1 MSKSSQ
7 KKSIVW
13 ISVVFFLSLIIIQTA
28 LITFAIIIGL
38 KLQKQEVI
46 NRAANFVNFLDNNT
60 KEEIILQVISNNYQ
74 ALEFIKFNILAHS
87 NLTGLAIGN
96 KKVVENWLIDRAQ
109 CQINPHQPT
118 TCHNEKTNTFIGIN
132 PIVYDQ
138 KTISYVAKEIA
149 LPLEIGSNSV
159 FWLCITIIITFLV
172 NINGILFFYKKYVIH
187 DINKLV
193 NTFDGLH
200 IKKTTTFN
208 VLEYNIVYDKL
219 LEFQAN
225 LNKAN
230 RKIAKARSYHTM
242 VQTTQM
248 LAHDVRKPFTLLNT
262 VIELIS
268 SIDNIYEIKSIL
280 KKSITP
286 IHAALDNVNSMIQD
300 IMEIGNPQS
309 PLTQKKT
316 DLKKI
321 LHQTLIEQ
329 FRYNN
334 NLNIELTYNLQHSH
348 KLNIDPNRIIRVL
361 SNIISNACEHMKG
374 TGHIWFLSKEIDKG
388 WVEITIGNSNSYVP
402 REFFSKIFDP
412 FFSLNKNNGTGL
424 GLAITKKIVEAHG
437 GQINVHS
444 TEETGT
450 EFTFT
455 LPASDELAIQTMEKL
470 LCSSKD
476 YYSHHAI
483 KLSENIQT
491 HTPNQHDD
499 KYIEQ
504 ELCKKLNQNHS
515 IRIVIIDD
523 EPVYRDYIKEY
534 ISSSRNLSQHI
545 TIDVFDTTE
554 QALRHESILHQ
565 CDIIILD
572 IDFGNNY
579 MSGLNAAPI
588 LKTRYPATILC
599 IHSNRY
605 ALELQKKIS
614 ETGADLSIPKP
625 MTRTHLLKLLDTIY
639 QSKTTNTTPV
649 INSSL
654 TTIPIPVP
662 DTRSPIAQG
671 AEQQPHTIPL
681 YFHPDFVQIEDDSL
695 IRTCWEINA
704 SQYNLKGVAYASY
717 QQLQN
722 TVANIPPDTPV
733 FIDVH
738 LLNSDKNGLEI
749 AEELHERGFT
759 ELYLAT
765 GNSEHELSVP
775 PWIKRVIGKEF
786 PIDFLRYGQKS
797 PGKLANQQGY

>member
-1 MSKSSQ
+1 MGTDLVSSSPQ

-13 ISVVFFLSLIIIQTA
+13 ISVVFFLSLIIIQTT

-46 NRAANFVNFLDNNT
+46 NRAASFVNFIDNNT

-96 KKVVENWLIDRAQ
+96 KKVIANWLADRAQ
-109 CQINPHQPT
+109 CQIINHQST

-132 PIVYDQ
+132 PIIYNN
-138 KTISYVAKEIA
+138 KTVAYVAKEIA

-300 IMEIGNPQS
+300 IMEIGNPQP
-309 PLTQKKT
+309 PLAQKKT

-321 LHQTLIEQ
+321 LHQALIEQ
-329 FRYNN
+329 FRYND
-334 NLNIELTYNLQHSH
+334 NLTVDLTYNLQHSH

-361 SNIISNACEHMKG
+361 SNIISNAIEHMGG
-374 TGHIWFLSKEIDKG
+374 TGNIWFLSKEIDNS
-388 WVEITIGNSNSYVP
+388 WMEITIGNSNSYVP

-424 GLAITKKIVEAHG
+424 GLAITRKIIEAHG
-437 GQINVHS
+437 GQISVTS
-444 TEETGT
+444 TKESGT
-450 EFTFT
+450 EFIFT
-455 LPASDELAIQTMEKL
+455 LPITDELSVQTMENL
-470 LCSSKD
+470 LCSSQD
-476 YYSHHAI
+476 YYTHYAI
-483 KLSENIQT
+483 KASENSSNPPLT
-491 HTPNQHDD
+491 QHNDQ
-499 KYIEQ
+499 KIET
-504 ELCKKLNQNHS
+504 ELCKKLNQ
-515 IRIVIIDD
+515 RQLQIVIIDD
-523 EPVYRDYIKEY
+523 EPVYRDYIREY
-534 ISSSRNLSQHI
+534 ISTSSYLSQHI
-545 TIDVFDTTE
+545 VIDVFDTTE
-554 QALRHESILHQ
+554 QALRHEAVLRQSN
-565 CDIIILD
+565 IIILD

-579 MSGLNAAPI
+579 MSGLTAAPI
-588 LKTRYPATILC
+588 IKAHYPSTILC

-605 ALELQKKIS
+605 ALELQRKIS

-625 MTRTHLLKLLDTIY
+625 MTRTHLLKLLDSICQAT
-639 QSKTTNTTPV
+639 SANTTASLLQP
-649 INSSL
+649 L
-654 TTIPIPVP
+654 TTYPKSTTPNLK
-662 DTRSPIAQG
+662 AQLTNPLS
-671 AEQQPHTIPL
+671 QTIPF
-681 YFHPDFVQIEDDSL
+681 YFQPDFVQVEDDSL

-717 QQLQN
+717 QQLQ
-722 TVANIPPDTPV
+722 TTLPNIPTDTPV

-738 LLNSDKNGLEI
+738 LLNSEKDGLQI

-759 ELYLAT
+759 DLYLST
-765 GNSEHELSVP
+765 GNSEHELSP
-775 PWIKRVIGKEF
+775 PSWIKRVIGKDF
-786 PIDFLRYGQKS
+786 PIAYLRYGQKNT
-797 PGKLANQQGY
+797 AQTN

>member
-1 MSKSSQ
+1 MGTGSVSSYPQ

-13 ISVVFFLSLIIIQTA
+13 ISVVFFLSLIIIQTT

-46 NRAANFVNFLDNNT
+46 NRAASFVNFIDNNT

-96 KKVVENWLIDRAQ
+96 KKVIENWLIDRAQ
-109 CQINPHQPT
+109 CHIIPYQST

-132 PIVYDQ
+132 PIIYNN
-138 KTISYVAKEIA
+138 KTVVYVAKEIA

-219 LEFQAN
+219 LEFQTN

-230 RKIAKARSYHTM
+230 KKIAKARSYHTM

-300 IMEIGNPQS
+300 IMEIGNPQP
-309 PLTQKKT
+309 PLVQKKT

-321 LHQTLIEQ
+321 LHQALIEQ
-329 FRYNN
+329 FRYND
-334 NLNIELTYNLQHSH
+334 NLTIDLTYNLQHSH

-361 SNIISNACEHMKG
+361 SNIISNAIEHMGG
-374 TGHIWFLSKEIDKG
+374 TGNIWFLSKEIDNN
-388 WVEITIGNSNSYVP
+388 WMEIAIGNSNSYVP

-437 GQINVHS
+437 GQISVTS
-444 TEETGT
+444 TKEAGT
-450 EFTFT
+450 EFSFT
-455 LPASDELAIQTMEKL
+455 LPITDELSVQTMESL
-470 LCSSKD
+470 LCSSQE
-476 YYSHHAI
+476 YYTQYAI
-483 KLSENIQT
+483 KAAENHSNPQLT
-491 HTPNQHDD
+491 QHDEN
-499 KYIEQ
+499 KIEK
-504 ELCKKLNQNHS
+504 ELYEKLNQRQLH
-515 IRIVIIDD
+515 IVIIDD

-534 ISSSRNLSQHI
+534 ISTSNYLNQHI

-554 QALRHESILHQ
+554 QALRHNSVLRQ
-565 CDIIILD
+565 SDIIILD

-579 MSGLNAAPI
+579 MSGLTAAPI
-588 LKTRYPATILC
+588 IKAHYPSTILC

-605 ALELQKKIS
+605 ALELQRKIS

-625 MTRTHLLKLLDTIY
+625 MTRTHLLKLLDSICQAT
-639 QSKTTNTTPV
+639 SVNTTSAPLQKPATYPE
-649 INSSL
+649 L
-654 TTIPIPVP
+654 TTIQN
-662 DTRSPIAQG
+662 AK
-671 AEQQPHTIPL
+671 EQITDQLSQTIPF
-681 YFHPDFVQIEDDSL
+681 YFQPDFVQIEDDSL

-717 QQLQN
+717 QQLL
-722 TVANIPPDTPV
+722 TTLPNIPPDTPV

-738 LLNSDKNGLEI
+738 LLDSEKDGLQI
-749 AEELHERGFT
+749 AQELHERGFT
-759 ELYLAT
+759 DLYLST
-765 GNSEHELSVP
+765 GNSEHELAP
-775 PWIKRVIGKEF
+775 PAWIKRIIGKDF
-786 PIDFLRYGQKS
+786 PITYLRYGQKNTTQTS
-797 PGKLANQQGY
+797 